1 MTGLFMRKD
10 NRRKKPGFG
19 TVREKRKTNNRNQ
32 EEPGWKREA
41 GTKAERRCWMK

>member
-10 NRRKKPGFG
+10 NRRKRPGFG
-19 TVREKRKTNNRNQ
+19 ILKDEEENDRNQ

-41 GTKAERRCWMK
+41 GIKAERRCWMK